1 MAVRKPRLRTRV
13 SLRKK
18 KTEMLKSNKNQQ
30 QQCTKVTDKS
40 KKALVIAQ
48 EIKFARLLA
57 DNDKKI
63 RDKVLKNLKKWL
75 TVRSQSSFG
84 KLVLICIINIIRLQY
99 KILYISRVFT
109 H

>member
-1 MAVRKPRLRTRV
+1 MAVKKPRHRTRV

-18 KTEMLKSNKNQQ
+18 RTETLKSNNNQQ
-30 QQCTKVTDKS
+30 QQCTKVKDKS
-40 KKALVIAQ
+40 KKTLVIAQ

-57 DNDKKI
+57 DNDKRI

-84 KLVLICIINIIRLQY
+84 KLL
-99 KILYISRVFT
+99 
-109 H
+109 